1 MPRLRRSDCSAPGIS
16 RRRRG
21 RGFEYRNATGERV
34 EDPEVLER
42 IAELG
47 IPPAWR
53 EVWICM
59 DALGHLQATGID
71 AAGRKQYL
79 YHPDWRL
86 RRDADKFDAMLEF
99 AGRLPTLRRRVRRDL
114 AGHELERDRVV
125 ALAVRLL
132 DIGCMRIGSDD
143 YARQH
148 GSHGLT
154 TLLPDHV
161 RPNGTTASFDFPGK
175 SGQRIQLTVDDPV
188 AVELLAAL
196 RRRRRAKDA
205 PLLAFHGEPPAVRA
219 SRRRS
224 WRPVVA
230 EDVNAL
236 IKEVTGD
243 RHSAK
248 DFRTWNA
255 TVLTA
260 VNLAGAPE
268 PTRARRKRAID
279 EAIATTARVLGNTP
293 TVCRN
298 SYVDPRLLDRYASSG
313 LQIDPGPGPRD
324 ERLLTQWQRRAR
336 VERSVLDLLGGEGA

>member
-1 MPRLRRSDCSAPGIS
+1 MVVDHHGA
-16 RRRRG
+16 
-21 RGFEYRNATGERV
+21 RV
-34 EDPEVLER
+34 ADQQTIDRVRAL
-42 IAELG
+42 A
-47 IPPAWR
+47 IPPAWQD
-53 EVWICM
+53 VWICA
-59 DALGHLQATGID
+59 DPLGHLQATGID

-79 YHPDWRL
+79 YHPAWRL
-86 RRDADKFDAMLEF
+86 RRDADKFDAMLDF
-99 AGRLPTLRRRVRRDL
+99 ARGLPALRRRVRRDL
-114 AGHELERDRVV
+114 AGDELERDRVV

-175 SGQRIQLTVDDPV
+175 SGQRIQITVRDPV

-196 RRRRRAKDA
+196 RRRRRPKDTA
-205 PLLAFHGEPPAVRA
+205 LLAFRGEPPPGGV

-224 WRPVVA
+224 WQPVVA

-236 IKEVTGD
+236 IKDVVGD
-243 RHSAK
+243 AHSAK

-255 TVLTA
+255 TVITA
-260 VNLAGAPE
+260 VNLAGPPE
-268 PTRARRKRAID
+268 STKTRRKRAVD
-279 EAIATTARVLGNTP
+279 DAIATTARVLGNTP

-298 SYVDPRLLDRYASSG
+298 SYVDPRLLDRYTTTG
-313 LQIDPGPGPRD
+313 LAIDPGPGPRD
-324 ERLLTQWQRRAR
+324 ERLLTQWRRRAR
-336 VERSVLDLLGGEGA
+336 VERAVLDLLDDGG